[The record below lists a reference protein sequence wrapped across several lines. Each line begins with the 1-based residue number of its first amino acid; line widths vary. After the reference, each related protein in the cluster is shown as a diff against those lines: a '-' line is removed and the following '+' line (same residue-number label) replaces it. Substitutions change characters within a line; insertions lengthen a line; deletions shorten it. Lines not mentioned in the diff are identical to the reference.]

1 MRRLWYHGKVDTM
14 VPGKDR
20 QQAIGVED
28 GTIVFVGSDRDALAL
43 PWDEKTDLE
52 GRQVLPGFHDTH
64 MHLLLYALF
73 QDSLPLAGVPSI
85 QEMIRR
91 GRDKLA
97 QTGASYLLGMGWNQE
112 TLAEERMPTRADLDQ
127 ISREVPVCLL
137 RCCAHVAACNT
148 PMLERLKTLTGVEE
162 SVLEKVDFDQGLLR
176 EEAMRLYMQVVPPL
190 SDEEAKSLIRRG
202 QADANAKGLTCVHSD
217 DLQVLPGMDPV
228 RLVRLFREME
238 QDGELTL
245 RVYEQCLLAPSDF
258 ERFLSVRSDPQ
269 DRESLFRTGPRKLL
283 QDGSLGARTALLR
296 EGYAQTT
303 RSGRAWPSTRPT
315 SWSSWWRPPTQP
327 GWTWPST
334 LSGTGL
340 WSSCARRW
348 KRSRPGTPGL
358 RPATGQSTP
367 RSPMPLCWRG

>member
-190 SDEEAKSLIRRG
+190 SDEEVKSLIRRG

-238 QDGELTL
+238 QD
-245 RVYEQCLLAPSDF
+245 
-258 ERFLSVRSDPQ
+258 
-269 DRESLFRTGPRKLL
+269 
-283 QDGSLGARTALLR
+283 
-296 EGYAQTT
+296 
-303 RSGRAWPSTRPT
+303 
-315 SWSSWWRPPTQP
+315 
-327 GWTWPST
+327 
-334 LSGTGL
+334 
-340 WSSCARRW
+340 
-348 KRSRPGTPGL
+348 
-358 RPATGQSTP
+358 
-367 RSPMPLCWRG
+367 